1 MEGLFISLKDG
12 QAKKTILDVTDTHYM
27 SVSDSKNNQ
36 VIIITGNRFSLRSY
50 LEVKQVFS
58 PILITPQHRIYLN
71 RLNS

>member
-1 MEGLFISLKDG
+1 MESLFISLNDG
-12 QAKKTILDVTDTHYM
+12 KEKSSILEVTDTHYM
-27 SVSDSKNNQ
+27 SVPDKKNNLQ
-36 VIIITGNRFSLRSY
+36 IIITGNRFLLRSY